1 MATGC
6 CYGNWLLLWQHYHS
20 NTVHVHVNA
29 YYFIFIFPEPG
40 SGLLRFQMMQI
51 MFSEKKV
58 SSEQALL
65 IFSFL
70 HQYGVLLPVDKE
82 TALVPSMLSPIPTVR
97 GREAGVHVLVH
108 VRDETFVKEL
118 GHMYSKSIH

>member
-6 CYGNWLLLWQHYHS
+6 CCGNI
-20 NTVHVHVNA
+20 TIATHVHVNA
-29 YYFIFIFPEPG
+29 YYFIFIYPEPG

-58 SSEQALL
+58 SSEQAHL

-97 GREAGVHVLVH
+97 GREGG
-108 VRDETFVKEL
+108 RGTCTCTCTCT
-118 GHMYSKSIH
+118 

>member
-6 CYGNWLLLWQHYHS
+6 CYGNITIATH
-20 NTVHVHVNA
+20 VRVHVNA
-29 YYFIFIFPEPG
+29 YYFIFIYPEPG
-40 SGLLRFQMMQI
+40 SGLLRFQMMQA

-97 GREAGVHVLVH
+97 EREAG
-108 VRDETFVKEL
+108 RGTCTCTCT
-118 GHMYSKSIH
+118 

>member
-1 MATGC
+1 
-6 CYGNWLLLWQHYHS
+6 
-20 NTVHVHVNA
+20 
-29 YYFIFIFPEPG
+29 
-40 SGLLRFQMMQI
+40 MMQI

-58 SSEQALL
+58 SSEQAHL

-97 GREAGVHVLVH
+97 ERQGGV
-108 VRDETFVKEL
+108 
-118 GHMYSKSIH
+118 MYMYMYMYMYVTKHL